1 MMKRENI
8 LECEGKYQ
16 DAIDAIESI
25 PDRRDFAE
33 KFTMELSFLELKM
46 GAPAKAVK
54 RCRAFL
60 EERSFSA
67 YLAGEIINYEYGKKM
82 DGGKIAKD
90 RISSVADA
98 TDDEMIKGV
107 CHSLLGQD
115 GDAIKLF
122 RAEGEK
128 RFSQIEDCLRWPVL
142 HRHSKEIL
150 AIHEE
155 LLRARRSLSD
165 LPVN

>member
-1 MMKRENI
+1 MRY

-16 DAIDAIESI
+16 GAIDAIESI

-46 GAPAKAVK
+46 GAPAKTVK

-82 DGGKIAKD
+82 EGGKIAKD
-90 RISSVADA
+90 RISSVAA
-98 TDDEMIKGV
+98 VTDDEMIKGV
-107 CHSLLGQD
+107 CHSMLEQD
-115 GDAIKLF
+115 NDAIKIF

-128 RFSQIEDCLRWPVL
+128 RFSLIEGCLRWPVL
-142 HRHSKEIL
+142 SRHNKEIS
-150 AIHEE
+150 AIRDE
-155 LLRARRSLSD
+155 LLKAKRSLND
-165 LPVN
+165 LPAS

>member
-1 MMKRENI
+1 VEANRGQFFTANRFPVVKVMSRAALRESVFNPAQGLKVSARNEEKSNTSKTSRHD
-8 LECEGKYQ
+8 LEMGVFNGIIIEVVGISHGYQ

-67 YLAGEIINYEYGKKM
+67 YLAGEIINYEYGKKWM
-82 DGGKIAKD
+82 
-90 RISSVADA
+90 
-98 TDDEMIKGV
+98 GV
-107 CHSLLGQD
+107 KLPKTAYPQSLPLQTM
-115 GDAIKLF
+115 K
-122 RAEGEK
+122 
-128 RFSQIEDCLRWPVL
+128 
-142 HRHSKEIL
+142 
-150 AIHEE
+150 
-155 LLRARRSLSD
+155 
-165 LPVN
+165 